1 MIPIKNLF
9 FILCYAW
16 GRLDEGELVSASVD
30 EVKTPQDL
38 LARILINGANRV
50 LKDGLDR
57 GYLEFAEE
65 SSSLRGKIDFS
76 TSISRLLFEQ
86 AKAAT
91 FVDELSHNILHNQIL
106 KTTLLSLSNSDLVD
120 AKLRPELARLVRKF
134 NDVDLIRLTASVFKR
149 VKIHQNNSFYAF
161 LTNVCEL
168 VFLQGT
174 PSSEIGN
181 IKIRDFSRD
190 EVKMRKVFQDFV
202 FNFYKLNQKEYSVSS
217 PELKW
222 GAVGDYE
229 SLKYLPVMRTDVTLS
244 SPSRKIILDT
254 KYYKEAFQF
263 NFGKKSIQSEHL
275 YQLNAYLDSAQR
287 TVKEGQKIDGILL
300 YPATNDEFIIEFE
313 LREHSVVVAAID
325 MRQDSIQ
332 ISQRLM
338 NLLMASESA

>member
-30 EVKTPQDL
+30 EVNTPQDL
-38 LARILINGANRV
+38 LARILINGSNRV

-76 TSISRLLFEQ
+76 SSISRLLFEQ

-106 KTTLLSLSNSDLVD
+106 KTTLLSLSNSELVD
-120 AKLRPELARLVRKF
+120 SKLRSELARLVWKF

-149 VKIHQNNSFYAF
+149 VQIHQNNSFYAF

-168 VFLQGT
+168 VYLQGT
-174 PSSEIGN
+174 PNSAQGDLR
-181 IKIRDFSRD
+181 IRDFSRD

-202 FNFYKLNQKEYSVSS
+202 FNFYKLNQKEYLVSS
-217 PELKW
+217 ERLTW
-222 GAVGDYE
+222 GALGDE
-229 SLKYLPVMRTDVTLS
+229 DSLKLLPNMYTDVSLS
-244 SPSRKIILDT
+244 SPTRKIILDT
-254 KYYKEAFQF
+254 KYYAEAFQS
-263 NFGKKSIQSEHL
+263 NWGKQSFHSSHL
-275 YQLNAYLDSAQR
+275 YQLNTYLDTAQR
-287 TVKEGQKIDGILL
+287 TSKEVRRLDGVLL
-300 YPATNDEFIIEFE
+300 YPATNDEFTFKFE
-313 LREHSVVVAAID
+313 LREHSITVAALD
-325 MRQDSIQ
+325 MRQDSSL
-332 ISQRLM
+332 ISERLLV
-338 NLLMASESA
+338 LLE

>member
-30 EVKTPQDL
+30 EVSTPQDL

-106 KTTLLSLSNSDLVD
+106 KTTLLGLSNSDLVD
-120 AKLRPELARLVRKF
+120 AKLRSELVRLIRKF

-149 VKIHQNNSFYAF
+149 VQIHQNNSFYAF
-161 LTNVCEL
+161 LINVCEL
-168 VFLQGT
+168 VYLQGT
-174 PSSEIGN
+174 PNSEQGDM
-181 IKIRDFSRD
+181 KMRDFSRD

-202 FNFYKLNQKEYSVSS
+202 FNFYKMNQKEYSVFS
-217 PELKW
+217 ERLTW
-222 GAVGDYE
+222 GALGDEE
-229 SLKYLPVMRTDVTLS
+229 SLRLLPNMYTDVSLS
-244 SPSRKIILDT
+244 SPTRKIILDT
-254 KYYKEAFQF
+254 KYYAEAFQS
-263 NFGKKSIQSEHL
+263 NWGKQSFHSSHL
-275 YQLNAYLDSAQR
+275 YQLNTYLDSAQR
-287 TVKEGQKIDGILL
+287 TSNFNGRLDGLLL
-300 YPATNDEFIIEFE
+300 YPATNEEFTFKFE
-313 LREHSVVVAAID
+313 IRNHLITVAALD
-325 MRQDSIQ
+325 MRQNSSM
-332 ISQRLM
+332 ISERMLRL
-338 NLLMASESA
+338 LS

>member
-16 GRLDEGELVSASVD
+16 GRLDEGELVSASID
-30 EVKTPQDL
+30 EVRTPQDL

-120 AKLRPELARLVRKF
+120 ERLRSELARLVRKF
-134 NDVDLIRLTASVFKR
+134 NDVDSIRLTASVFKR
-149 VKIHQNNSFYAF
+149 VQLHQNNSFYVF

-168 VFLQGT
+168 VYLQGT
-174 PSSEIGN
+174 PNSEVGEMN
-181 IKIRDFSRD
+181 IRDFSRD

-217 PELKW
+217 ERLTW
-222 GAVGDYE
+222 GALGNEDA
-229 SLKYLPVMRTDVTLS
+229 LKLLPNMYTDVSLS
-244 SPSRKIILDT
+244 SPSRKVILDT
-254 KYYKEAFQF
+254 KYYAEAFQS
-263 NFGKKSIQSEHL
+263 NWGKQSFHSSHL
-275 YQLNAYLDSAQR
+275 YQLNTYLDSAQR
-287 TVKEGQKIDGILL
+287 TSSDGRRLDGILL
-300 YPATNDEFIIEFE
+300 YPATNNEFTFKFE
-313 LREHSVVVAAID
+313 LRSHLITVASID
-325 MRQDSIQ
+325 MRLDSKNIGL
-332 ISQRLM
+332 RLL
-338 NLLMASESA
+338 NLLK

>member
-30 EVKTPQDL
+30 EVSTPQDL
-38 LARILINGANRV
+38 LARILLNGSSRI

-65 SSSLRGKIDFS
+65 SSSLKGKIDFS

-120 AKLRPELARLVRKF
+120 AKLRAELARLVRKF

-149 VKIHQNNSFYAF
+149 VQIHQNNSFYAF
-161 LTNVCEL
+161 LTNICEL
-168 VFLQGT
+168 VYLQGT
-174 PSSEIGN
+174 PNSELGDT
-181 IKIRDFSRD
+181 KIRDFSRD

-202 FNFYKLNQKEYSVSS
+202 FNFYKLNQKEYVVSS
-217 PELKW
+217 PQLNW
-222 GAVGDYE
+222 GAVGDKE
-229 SLKYLPVMRTDVTLS
+229 SLKLLPNMYTDVTLS
-244 SPSRKIILDT
+244 SPLRTIILDT
-254 KYYKEAFQF
+254 KYYADAFQS
-263 NFGKKSIQSEHL
+263 NWGKQSFHSSHL

-287 TVKEGQKIDGILL
+287 TVKEGQRIDGILL
-300 YPATNDEFIIEFE
+300 YPATNNEFTFKFE
-313 LREHSVVVAAID
+313 LRSHSITVAALD
-325 MRQDSIQ
+325 LRDDSSQ
-332 ISQRLM
+332 IETRLLG
-338 NLLMASESA
+338 LLR

>member
-16 GRLDEGELVSASVD
+16 GRLDEGELVNASLD
-30 EVKTPQDL
+30 EVSTPQDL
-38 LARILINGANRV
+38 LARILINGSNRV

-106 KTTLLSLSNSDLVD
+106 KTTLLSLANNDLVD
-120 AKLRPELARLVRKF
+120 SKLRSELSRLVRKF

-149 VKIHQNNSFYAF
+149 VQIHQNNTFYAF

-168 VFLQGT
+168 VYLQGT
-174 PSSEIGN
+174 PNSEQGG

-202 FNFYKLNQKEYSVSS
+202 FNFYKLNQKEFLVSS
-217 PELKW
+217 ERLTW
-222 GAVGDYE
+222 GARGDE
-229 SLKYLPVMRTDVTLS
+229 DALKVLPNMYTDVSLN
-244 SPSRKIILDT
+244 SPTRKIILDT
-254 KYYKEAFQF
+254 KYYAEAFQS
-263 NFGKKSIQSEHL
+263 NWGKQSFHSSHL
-275 YQLNAYLDSAQR
+275 YQLNTYLDTAQR
-287 TVKEGQKIDGILL
+287 TSKEVRRLDGVLL
-300 YPATNDEFIIEFE
+300 YPATNDEFTFKFE
-313 LREHSVVVAAID
+313 LRDHSITVAALD
-325 MRQDSIQ
+325 MRQDSSQ
-332 ISQRLM
+332 ISTRLL
-338 NLLMASESA
+338 NLLN

>member
-30 EVKTPQDL
+30 EVNTPQDL
-38 LARILINGANRV
+38 LARILINGSNRV

-76 TSISRLLFEQ
+76 SSISKLLFEQ

-120 AKLRPELARLVRKF
+120 AKLRNELARLVRKF
-134 NDVDLIRLTASVFKR
+134 NGVDLIRLTASVFKR
-149 VKIHQNNSFYAF
+149 VQIHQNNSFYAF

-168 VFLQGT
+168 VYLQGT
-174 PSSEIGN
+174 PNSELGD

-202 FNFYKLNQKEYSVSS
+202 FNFYRLNQKQYSVSS
-217 PELKW
+217 ERLTW
-222 GAVGDYE
+222 GALGGEDA
-229 SLKYLPVMRTDVTLS
+229 LKFLPNMYTDVSLS
-244 SPSRKIILDT
+244 SSTRKIILDT
-254 KYYKEAFQF
+254 KYYVEAFQS
-263 NFGKKSIQSEHL
+263 NWGKQSFHSSHL
-275 YQLNAYLDSAQR
+275 YQLNTYLDSAQR
-287 TVKEGQKIDGILL
+287 TSNDGRRLDGVL
-300 YPATNDEFIIEFE
+300 VYPAINDEFTFQFE
-313 LREHSVVVAAID
+313 LRDHTITVAAID
-325 MRQDSIQ
+325 MRQNSSE
-332 ISQRLM
+332 ISERMLA
-338 NLLMASESA
+338 LLN

>member
-16 GRLDEGELVSASVD
+16 GRLDEGELVRASVD
-30 EVKTPQDL
+30 DVKTPQDL
-38 LARILINGANRV
+38 LARILIKGSNRV

-106 KTTLLSLSNSDLVD
+106 KTTLLSLSNSELVD
-120 AKLRPELARLVRKF
+120 SKLRSELARLVRKF

-149 VKIHQNNSFYAF
+149 VQIHQNNSFYAF

-168 VFLQGT
+168 VYLQGT
-174 PSSEIGN
+174 PNSAQGDL
-181 IKIRDFSRD
+181 KIRDFSRD

-202 FNFYKLNQKEYSVSS
+202 FNFYKLNQKEYAVSS
-217 PELKW
+217 ERLTW
-222 GAVGDYE
+222 GAVGDE
-229 SLKYLPVMRTDVTLS
+229 NALKLLPNMYTDVSLS
-244 SPSRKIILDT
+244 SPTRKIILDT
-254 KYYKEAFQF
+254 KYYAEAFQS
-263 NFGKKSIQSEHL
+263 NWGKQSFHSSHL
-275 YQLNAYLDSAQR
+275 YQLNSYLDAAQR
-287 TVKEGQKIDGILL
+287 ASDCDRQLDGILL
-300 YPATNDEFIIEFE
+300 YPATNDEFTFKFE
-313 LREHSVVVAAID
+313 LRDHSITVASID
-325 MRQDSIQ
+325 MRQDSIE
-332 ISQRLM
+332 IGKRILSLI
-338 NLLMASESA
+338 

>member
-30 EVKTPQDL
+30 EVNTPQDL
-38 LARILINGANRV
+38 LARILINGSNRV

-57 GYLEFAEE
+57 GYLEFAQE
-65 SSSLRGKIDFS
+65 SSSMKGKIDFS

-120 AKLRPELARLVRKF
+120 SRLRHELARLVRKF
-134 NDVDLIRLTASVFKR
+134 NGVDLIRLTASVFKR
-149 VKIHQNNSFYAF
+149 VQVHQNNSFYAF

-168 VFLQGT
+168 VYLQGT
-174 PSSEIGN
+174 TNSGVGN
-181 IKIRDFSRD
+181 MKMRDFSRD

-202 FNFYKLNQKEYSVSS
+202 FNFYKLNQKDYSVSS
-217 PELKW
+217 ERLTW
-222 GAVGDYE
+222 GALGDE
-229 SLKYLPVMRTDVTLS
+229 DALKLLPNMYTDVSLS
-244 SPSRKIILDT
+244 SPTRKIILDT
-254 KYYKEAFQF
+254 KYYAEAFQS
-263 NFGKKSIQSEHL
+263 NWGKQSFHSSHL

-287 TVKEGQKIDGILL
+287 ASDCDRQLDGVLL
-300 YPATNDEFIIEFE
+300 YPATSDEFTFKFV
-313 LREHSVVVAAID
+313 LRDHSITVAALD
-325 MRQDSIQ
+325 MRQESSL
-332 ISQRLM
+332 ISERMLRV
-338 NLLMASESA
+338 LE

>member
-30 EVKTPQDL
+30 EVNTPQDL
-38 LARILINGANRV
+38 LARILINGSNRV

-120 AKLRPELARLVRKF
+120 AKLRFELARLVRKF
-134 NDVDLIRLTASVFKR
+134 NGVDLIRLTASVFKR
-149 VKIHQNNSFYAF
+149 VQIHQNNSFYAF

-168 VFLQGT
+168 VYLQGT
-174 PSSEIGN
+174 PNSEQGE

-190 EVKMRKVFQDFV
+190 EIKMRKVFQDFV
-202 FNFYKLNQKEYSVSS
+202 FNFYKLNQQEYFVSS
-217 PELKW
+217 PQLNW
-222 GAVGDYE
+222 GAVGDIE
-229 SLKYLPVMRTDVTLS
+229 SLKLLPNMYTDVTLS
-244 SPSRKIILDT
+244 SPLRKIILDT
-254 KYYKEAFQF
+254 KYYADAFQA
-263 NFGKKSIQSEHL
+263 NWGKQSFHSSHL

-287 TVKEGQKIDGILL
+287 TVKEGQRIDGILL
-300 YPATNDEFIIEFE
+300 YPATNNEFTFKFE
-313 LREHSVVVAAID
+313 LRSHSITVAALD
-325 MRQDSIQ
+325 LRNDSSQ
-332 ISQRLM
+332 IGARLLG
-338 NLLMASESA
+338 LLR

>member
-30 EVKTPQDL
+30 EVRTPQDL
-38 LARILINGANRV
+38 LARMLINGANRV

-106 KTTLLSLSNSDLVD
+106 KATLISLSNSDLVD
-120 AKLRPELARLVRKF
+120 AKLRSELARLVRKF
-134 NDVDLIRLTASVFKR
+134 NDVDLIRVTATVFKR
-149 VKIHQNNSFYAF
+149 VQIHQNNSFYAF

-168 VFLQGT
+168 VYLQGT

-181 IKIRDFSRD
+181 TKIRDFSRD
-190 EVKMRKVFQDFV
+190 EVKMRMVFQDFV

-217 PELKW
+217 PKLTW
-222 GAVGDYE
+222 GAVGDE
-229 SLKYLPVMRTDVTLS
+229 ETLKLLPNMYTDVSLS
-244 SPSRKIILDT
+244 SPTRKIILDT
-254 KYYKEAFQF
+254 KYYAEAFQS
-263 NFGKKSIQSEHL
+263 NWGKQSFHSSHL
-275 YQLNAYLDSAQR
+275 YQLNTYLDSAQR
-287 TVKEGQKIDGILL
+287 TSNDDRQLDGVLL
-300 YPATNDEFIIEFE
+300 YPATNDEFTFKFK
-313 LREHSVVVAAID
+313 LRSHSITVASLD
-325 MRQDSIQ
+325 MRLDSQNIGA
-332 ISQRLM
+332 RLLS
-338 NLLMASESA
+338 LLQ

>member
-16 GRLDEGELVSASVD
+16 GRLDEGELVNASLD
-30 EVKTPQDL
+30 EINTPQDL
-38 LARILINGANRV
+38 LARILINGSNRV

-76 TSISRLLFEQ
+76 TSISHLLFEQ

-106 KTTLLSLSNSDLVD
+106 KTTLLSLANSELVD
-120 AKLRPELARLVRKF
+120 SKLRSELVRLVRKF

-149 VKIHQNNSFYAF
+149 VQIHQNNSFYAF

-168 VFLQGT
+168 VYLQST
-174 PSSEIGN
+174 PNSEQGG

-217 PELKW
+217 ERLTW
-222 GAVGDYE
+222 GALGE
-229 SLKYLPVMRTDVTLS
+229 ENSLKLLPNMYTDVSLS
-244 SPSRKIILDT
+244 SPTRKIILDT
-254 KYYKEAFQF
+254 KYYAEAFQS
-263 NFGKKSIQSEHL
+263 NWGKQSFHSSHL
-275 YQLNAYLDSAQR
+275 YQLNTYLDTAQR
-287 TVKEGQKIDGILL
+287 TSKEVRRLDGVLL
-300 YPATNDEFIIEFE
+300 YPATNDEFTFNFE
-313 LREHSVVVAAID
+313 LRDHSITVAALD
-325 MRQDSIQ
+325 MRQDSSR
-332 ISQRLM
+332 ISST
-338 NLLMASESA
+338 LLSLLG

>member
-16 GRLDEGELVSASVD
+16 GRLDEGELVNASLD
-30 EVKTPQDL
+30 EVSTPQDL
-38 LARILINGANRV
+38 LARILINGSNRV

-86 AKAAT
+86 AQAAT

-106 KTTLLSLSNSDLVD
+106 KTTLLSLSNSELVD
-120 AKLRPELARLVRKF
+120 SKLRSELARLVRKF
-134 NDVDLIRLTASVFKR
+134 NDIDLIRLTASVFKR
-149 VKIHQNNSFYAF
+149 VQIHQNNSFYAF

-174 PSSEIGN
+174 PNSEQGG

-217 PELKW
+217 ERLTW
-222 GAVGDYE
+222 GALGDE
-229 SLKYLPVMRTDVTLS
+229 DALKLLPNMYTDVSLS
-244 SPSRKIILDT
+244 SSTRKIILDT
-254 KYYKEAFQF
+254 KYYAEAFQS
-263 NFGKKSIQSEHL
+263 NWGKQSFHSSHL
-275 YQLNAYLDSAQR
+275 YQLNTYLDAAQSTSNDDR
-287 TVKEGQKIDGILL
+287 QLGGILL
-300 YPATNDEFIIEFE
+300 YPATNDEFTFKFE
-313 LREHSVVVAAID
+313 LREHSIIVAALD
-325 MRQDSIQ
+325 MRQDSSL
-332 ISQRLM
+332 ISERMLRL
-338 NLLMASESA
+338 LE

>member
-30 EVKTPQDL
+30 EVNTPQDL
-38 LARILINGANRV
+38 LARILINGSNRV

-57 GYLEFAEE
+57 GYLQLAEE

-106 KTTLLSLSNSDLVD
+106 KATLLSLSNSELVD
-120 AKLRPELARLVRKF
+120 SKLRSELARLIRKF

-149 VKIHQNNSFYAF
+149 VQIHQNNSFYAF

-168 VFLQGT
+168 VYLQGT
-174 PSSEIGN
+174 PNSTQGELRIQ
-181 IKIRDFSRD
+181 DFSRD

-202 FNFYKLNQKEYSVSS
+202 FNFYKLNQKEFSVSS
-217 PELKW
+217 ERLTW
-222 GAVGDYE
+222 DAVGDE
-229 SLKYLPVMRTDVTLS
+229 NALKLLPNMYTDVSMS

-254 KYYKEAFQF
+254 KYYAEAFQS
-263 NFGKKSIQSEHL
+263 NWGKQSFHSSHL
-275 YQLNAYLDSAQR
+275 YQLNTYLDAAQR
-287 TVKEGQKIDGILL
+287 TSKEVRRLDGVLL
-300 YPATNDEFIIEFE
+300 YPATNDEFTFKFE
-313 LREHSVVVAAID
+313 LREHSIIVAALD
-325 MRQDSIQ
+325 MRKDSSE
-332 ISQRLM
+332 ISKRLIC
-338 NLLMASESA
+338 LLSMF